1 ELSLILRRP
10 PGREAYPGDVFYL
23 HSRLLERAAKL
34 SDELGGGSMTALP
47 FIETKAGDVSAYI
60 PTNVIS
66 ITDGDL
72 VTQVPEGFEVTATS
86 DNCPI
91 SAMANNAKK
100 FYGLQFHTEVRN
112 TEYGNDILRHFAF
125 DVCQARS
132 NWSMDDFIDMQIQK
146 IRETVGDK
154 KVLLGLSGGVDSS
167 VVGVLLHKAIGNQL
181 TSIFVDH
188 GLLRKGEAEQVM
200 DSLGGKFGL
209 NIIKVDAKER
219 F

>member
-1 ELSLILRRP
+1 MP
-10 PGREAYPGDVFYL
+10 ND
-23 HSRLLERAAKL
+23 
-34 SDELGGGSMTALP
+34 
-47 FIETKAGDVSAYI
+47 
-60 PTNVIS
+60 
-66 ITDGDL
+66 
-72 VTQVPEGFEVTATS
+72 
-86 DNCPI
+86 
-91 SAMANNAKK
+91 AKK

-219 F
+219 FLNKLAGVSDPEKKRKIIGNEFIRVFDDEASKLE